1 MKINNVSGKYSP
13 LNLKSLRISIIKKE
27 IKMEKSRKRS
37 FFSFLNLIILMAAF
51 ALIVACGG
59 STDSGSDTGDDTTN
73 NSSITLTSTSNSVS
87 YGNNLTLTATVR
99 DEDGNL
105 LEGALVAFTA
115 SSALVDFSPVAAT
128 DLTDS
133 NGQATITITPASTS
147 GGAITVTASASVTID
162 GTSTTITSAPLGIS
176 IGDADV
182 TINSLT
188 AGTSSISAYGTT
200 TVGAEIYVGGT
211 LATVPIS
218 VTFNSTCV
226 GEGKAT
232 ISSPVTTVDG
242 VATATYK
249 DNGCGL
255 GSDTITATVTDD
267 TENIS
272 ITVSVPATN
281 NIQFTSAEPEII
293 GTSTASSSLLPT
305 SSLLTFRV
313 LDINGSAKSGVGVT
327 FTMLP
332 DNYADL
338 GISFTPTTATSDS
351 DGYVTT
357 SVSSGTVPT
366 PAWVVASI
374 TATPTIRSQ
383 SNTLVI
389 TTGLPTQNSF
399 SLSTSSFNIEGW
411 IYDGITSTLTI
422 IASDRMGNP
431 VPDGTAISFT
441 AEGAQIT
448 PGTCQTSSG
457 TCSVTFKSA
466 DSRPTDGRVTVL
478 AYALGEE
485 SFVDLDGDNAYDSGE
500 TYVDLGIP
508 FTDDDFDGVWD
519 SGEDYL
525 STTSG
530 SSSCPAGYWSKTS
543 TCNGSWGQNYVRES
557 FEIILSGSDAYLDN
571 YAVDMQDN
579 CTASF
584 ELYLKDVNNN
594 PMPAGTTVSVSDKE
608 IYYVYDNSGT
618 PVYAEAS
625 EVTITSGSPVRSS
638 SVLGGTPIVL
648 KVKGGTACNTA
659 VSASTITNY
668 PYGSA
673 DIKVTTPKGNIKTIS
688 VTVTGDTVSP

>member
-1 MKINNVSGKYSP
+1 
-13 LNLKSLRISIIKKE
+13 
-27 IKMEKSRKRS
+27 MEKFRKRR
-37 FFSFLNLIILMAAF
+37 FFSFLNLTILMAVF

-59 STDSGSDTGDDTTN
+59 STDSGSDDGGDTTN
-73 NSSITLTSTSNSVS
+73 NSSITLTSTSNSVNS
-87 YGNNLTLTATVR
+87 GNLTLTATVR

-105 LEGALVAFTA
+105 LEGALVTFTA
-115 SSALVDFSPVAAT
+115 SSALVNFDPAAAT
-128 DLTDS
+128 DLTDA

-147 GGAITVTASASVTID
+147 GGAITVTAAASVTVD
-162 GTSTTITSAPLGIS
+162 GASTTITSAPLGIS
-176 IGDADV
+176 IGEVSV
-182 TINSLT
+182 TIHSLT

-200 TVGAEIYVGGT
+200 TVDAEIYVGGA
-211 LATVPIS
+211 LAAVPIS

-226 GEGKAT
+226 GQNKAT
-232 ISSPVTTVDG
+232 ISTPVTTVDG

-255 GSDTITATVTDD
+255 GSDTITATVTGD

-281 NIQFTSAEPEII
+281 NIQFTSAAPEII

-313 LDINGSAKSGVGVT
+313 LDINGSAKPNVGVT

-338 GISFTPTTATSDS
+338 GISFTPTTAESDS

-399 SLSTSSFNIEGW
+399 SLSASSFNIEGW
-411 IYDGITSTLTI
+411 DYDGTTSTLTI

-431 VPDGTAISFT
+431 VPDGSAISFT

-466 DSRPTDGRVTVL
+466 DERPTDGRVTVL

-530 SSSCPAGYWSKTS
+530 SSSCPAGYWSKTN
-543 TCNGSWGQNYVRES
+543 TCNGSWGQNYVRKS
-557 FEIILSGSDAYLDN
+557 VEIILSGSDAYLDN
-571 YAVDMQDN
+571 YTVNMEDY
-579 CTASF
+579 CTAYF
-584 ELYLKDVNNN
+584 DLYLKDVNNN
-594 PMPAGTTVSVSDKE
+594 PMPVGTTVSVSDKE

-618 PVYAEAS
+618 PVYAEA
-625 EVTITSGSPVRSS
+625 EEATINSGSPVRTSS
-638 SVLGGTPIVL
+638 ASGGTPIVL
-648 KVKGGTACNTA
+648 KIKGGASCTTAKNN
-659 VSASTITNY
+659 STIISY

-673 DIKVTTPKGNIKTIS
+673 DIKVTTPKGNITTIP
-688 VTVTGDTVSP
+688 VTVIGDTVSP